1 MTQGAP
7 STLGVKTQPEFQIG
21 YVVKDHLQVHS
32 KVEREVVQELSYKVR
47 GEFQITASLGKN
59 YYEVKRYNQ
68 PDSTSRTYK
77 GTNMYLLPPRIFPRD
92 PLDTTDQQYLN
103 YDYAPVTSPLKNQ

>member
-1 MTQGAP
+1 MTRGTP
-7 STLGVKTQPEFQIG
+7 STLGVKTQPEFHIG
-21 YVVKDHLQVHS
+21 YVVKDHLQVNS

-68 PDSTSRTYK
+68 PDSASHKYKVTYL
-77 GTNMYLLPPRIFPRD
+77 YLLPPIIFLVIP
-92 PLDTTDQQYLN
+92 
-103 YDYAPVTSPLKNQ
+103 